1 MGLAS
6 ALTTALTGLSAAE
19 TQLDVVGNNLANS
32 QTVGFKASS
41 VLFAT
46 QFLQTLGLGSGP
58 TDGSGGT
65 NPRQTGLGVQVAE
78 ITPNFNQGT
87 IEISTNPTDL
97 AIQGDGFFIVEG
109 GNGERLYTRNGIFK
123 TNAQNE
129 LVTATGNRVLGFGVD
144 ESFNI
149 QETTLTPLTIP
160 VGTAAVAQATENVY
174 LQGIFTPTGDVAD
187 TAEVIQSQILGD
199 DSIARPD
206 VTAVTIAGANA
217 PSITGINASSANAGG
232 TLTPGDVYQYRFV
245 YVDESIAGNTEGPAS
260 EIITAPAVGAG
271 DNAITL
277 SARPSAAG
285 GYSRVNV
292 YRTAAGGSDFYYLET
307 IDANGAAYTDDGSVA
322 LSATELDDSSI
333 DGNYTYMITYSGPG
347 LEETRPSAFLGGAP
361 IAVVNG
367 RVHIQNLP
375 SPPAG
380 PPAYDKVNIYRNLRD
395 DSNSFYLVAEVE
407 PGDSYTDT
415 RSDAEISN
423 LSTSGNQLLD
433 FDGPKADATTRLVD
447 IVTRDGFLYEKPF
460 TEGTLSFT
468 GKKGG
473 RSLDTK
479 EFTVTST
486 TTMQELL
493 DFMSDSLGI
502 QTTLDDPQNPVPG
515 SINTIIGESGT
526 LTAGATINDGR
537 VRFVSNNG
545 VDNALSVSL
554 SAFQLRDDDGNVL
567 TPNLGFGSIQEGKGQ
582 SAVADFVVYD
592 SLGIPLN
599 VRVTAVLQSRSASNT
614 TYRWFADSGDNDPL
628 TGTDISV
635 GTGLVTFD
643 GNGNLINSSNAT
655 VSIDRRNVPSVSPLE
670 FNLDFSQIS
679 GLAADH
685 ATLAASRQD
694 GSAPGT
700 LTSFIIGEDGR
711 MSGVFSNGAT
721 RDLGQIRL
729 ARFANNSGLEQK
741 GENLFAAG
749 VNSGLP
755 IEGNPGE
762 QGSGEIRAGAVELSN
777 ADIGANLID
786 LILATT
792 QYRGNSRVITT
803 SQDLLDELLN
813 LRR

>member
-32 QTVGFKASS
+32 QTIGFKASS

-58 TDGSGGT
+58 TDSSGGT

-109 GNGERLYTRNGIFK
+109 TNGERLYTRNGIFK

-129 LVTATGNRVLGFGVD
+129 LVTSTGNRVLGFGVD

-149 QETTLTPLTIP
+149 QETTLTALTIP

-174 LQGIFTPTGDVAD
+174 MQGIFTPTGDVAD
-187 TAEVIQSQILGD
+187 TAEVIQSAVLGD
-199 DSIARPD
+199 GAVDRPD
-206 VTAVTIAGANA
+206 ITGMSISGANS
-217 PSITGINASSANAGG
+217 PSIVGINAASAGG
-232 TLTPGDVYQYRFV
+232 GTHSPGEVYQYRFV
-245 YVDESIAGNTEGPAS
+245 YVDQTGSVDTEGPAS
-260 EIITAPAVGAG
+260 EIITAPAIGVG
-271 DNAITL
+271 DSAITL
-277 SARPSAAG
+277 SGRPNAAG
-285 GYSRVNV
+285 GYDRVNV
-292 YRTAAGGSDFYYLET
+292 YRTAAGGSDFYLLDT
-307 IDANGAAYTDDGSVA
+307 VDADGTAYTDDGSIA
-322 LSATELDDSSI
+322 LSSQLLDDSTI

-347 LEETRPSAFLGGAP
+347 IEESRPSAFVGGAP

-367 RVHIQNLP
+367 RVHLQDMP
-375 SPPAG
+375 TPPAG
-380 PPAYDKVNIYRNLRD
+380 PPAYDKVRIYRNLRD
-395 DSNSFYLVAEVE
+395 DSNSFYLVAELD
-407 PGDSYTDT
+407 PGDSYTDA

-423 LSTSGNQLLD
+423 LNVSANKLLD
-433 FDGPKADATTRLVD
+433 LDGPKADATTLLVD
-447 IVTRDGFLYEKPF
+447 LVTRDGFLYEKPF
-460 TEGTLSFT
+460 VEGTLAFT

-473 RSLDTK
+473 RSLGTK
-479 EFTVTST
+479 DFVVTST
-486 TTMQELL
+486 STVQELL
-493 DFMSDSLGI
+493 DFMSQSMGI
-502 QTTLDDPQNPVPG
+502 QTALDDPQNPVPG
-515 SINTIIGESGT
+515 SVNNIVGESGT
-526 LTAGATINDGR
+526 LNAGATINGGQI
-537 VRFVSNNG
+537 RFVSNNG
-545 VDNALSVSL
+545 KENALDVSL
-554 SAFQLRDDDGNVL
+554 SAFQLRDSNGDVL
-567 TPNLGFGSIQEGKGQ
+567 TPNLGFGSIQEAKGE

-599 VRVTAVLQSRSASNT
+599 VRVTAVLESRSASNT
-614 TYRWFADSGDNDPL
+614 TYRWYADSADNDPL

-635 GTGLVTFD
+635 GTGLVSFD
-643 GNGNLINSSNAT
+643 GNGNLINVTNAT
-655 VSIDRRNVPSVSPLE
+655 VSLDRRHVPSVSPLE
-670 FNLDFSQIS
+670 FDLDFSQMS

-685 ATLAASRQD
+685 AALAASRQD